1 MQVEYKHYLL
11 LALLRRRRRRHQEA
25 ASPWLHHQFI
35 TAAKKKVRAGITISK
50 KLKQQRLEGHL
61 SLWWGRPG
69 GGHASESWNACSHL
83 SIDHQSQTAAAGGG
97 AAKWLVHAGH
107 YNYSRLAFA
116 AVNANGGRPCR
127 LPPVAREI
135 RSRRRR

>member
-61 SLWWGRPG
+61 SLWWGRPAG
-69 GGHASESWNACSHL
+69 DTHLNPGTHAAIYPSIISPRPLRPAVALPSGL
-83 SIDHQSQTAAAGGG
+83 SM
-97 AAKWLVHAGH
+97 
-107 YNYSRLAFA
+107 LATTTIQ
-116 AVNANGGRPCR
+116 G
-127 LPPVAREI
+127 
-135 RSRRRR
+135 